1 MNTQN
6 KVNQILLV
14 RNLACLWF
22 LAVVGL
28 RFMIQKQGKD
38 LAEEEGIRDMR
49 I

>member
-14 RNLACLWF
+14 RNLACGSWPSLHDSK
-22 LAVVGL
+22 
-28 RFMIQKQGKD
+28 IGKD
-38 LAEEEGIRDMR
+38 LAEEDGIKDMR